1 MRPIVMRRP
10 HSWIHPGVGWF
21 VILLAWLTLAAGAEA
36 QDVVRYLEAPVNPRS
51 GVPCPS
57 RELYSPL
64 RPDPAGV
71 PTVVALYMAFQDISR
86 FNDTEQT
93 MTADVYVAMRWR
105 DPRLADPARGD
116 GSADCPVP
124 GKELWMPLIEPE
136 NLRSR
141 QQFYEPRFL
150 VDANGTITVLRRT
163 LIEVAN
169 SLDLHEFP
177 FDRHQFRITL
187 WPSVSGV
194 DELVFHPVG
203 RGPAINRGR
212 ATMGWAVGN
221 PTASVQESER
231 VGRMGVYS
239 RYDLVIE
246 LTRDWG
252 YYAWKLGVPLLLIV
266 LMAYTVY
273 FIPPTNVAQ
282 QVAVGMT
289 SMLTLVAYMLALGN
303 SLPKISYLTRAD
315 KLFVGCAFLVFLG
328 LLKAILTTVL
338 VQRETK
344 EAVRRIDRFGR
355 WAYPAVLL
363 VVILIALV
371 L

>member
-1 MRPIVMRRP
+1 
-10 HSWIHPGVGWF
+10 
-21 VILLAWLTLAAGAEA
+21 
-36 QDVVRYLEAPVNPRS
+36 
-51 GVPCPS
+51 
-57 RELYSPL
+57 
-64 RPDPAGV
+64 
-71 PTVVALYMAFQDISR
+71 
-86 FNDTEQT
+86 
-93 MTADVYVAMRWR
+93 
-105 DPRLADPARGD
+105 
-116 GSADCPVP
+116 
-124 GKELWMPLIEPE
+124 
-136 NLRSR
+136 
-141 QQFYEPRFL
+141 
-150 VDANGTITVLRRT
+150 
-163 LIEVAN
+163 
-169 SLDLHEFP
+169 
-177 FDRHQFRITL
+177 
-187 WPSVSGV
+187 
-194 DELVFHPVG
+194 
-203 RGPAINRGR
+203 
-212 ATMGWAVGN
+212 
-221 PTASVQESER
+221 VQESER